1 MPDPQP
7 EPRPERTPEDLDE
20 AERAR
25 GLRKLS
31 RLLQAGGVVFLVV
44 VSLGLLPEILAER
57 APALSRALSLAMWIV
72 APVLTLGLVVLT
84 ALRLRR

>member
-1 MPDPQP
+1 MPDPHP

-44 VSLGLLPEILAER
+44 VSLGLLPEIFAER